1 VNLYILAHL
10 DKTALTTYSASQVFS
25 FLLASD
31 LGRES
36 QVDRSFRVVSSL
48 DLNNV
53 KEESTCVHLYVQRDT
68 ATRFLTDSFLQR
80 PFPPLFLVILLC

>member
-1 VNLYILAHL
+1 MNFYKLAHL
-10 DKTALTTYSASQVFS
+10 DKTALTTYSASQVF
-25 FLLASD
+25 LASD

-36 QVDRSFRVVSSL
+36 QVDRSFRVVRSV

-68 ATRFLTDSFLQR
+68 ATRFLTDAFLQR